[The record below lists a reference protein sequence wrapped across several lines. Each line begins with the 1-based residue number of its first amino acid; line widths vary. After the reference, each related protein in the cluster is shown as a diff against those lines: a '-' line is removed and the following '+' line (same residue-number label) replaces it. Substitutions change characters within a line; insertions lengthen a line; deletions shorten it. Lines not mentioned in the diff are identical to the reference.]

1 MLRGNYLTTLD
12 GKGRLKIPMV
22 FRSSILEEFG
32 SEFYVTSMNGD
43 FVRIYPMAEWT
54 KIEEKLARLPS
65 FNVTKKKFLNRT
77 NYFGQVVQMDN
88 QGRILI
94 PPHLRESAQMKGD
107 VAVLGQLTYLDVW
120 NNERFTKDIKSNPLT
135 AEDEKILDE
144 LGI

>member
-1 MLRGNYLTTLD
+1 MLRGTHIATVD
-12 GKGRLKIPMV
+12 EKGRLKIPTV
-22 FRSSILEEFG
+22 FRSAILEDHG

-43 FVRIYPMAEWT
+43 FVRIYPMAEWA

-65 FNVTKKKFLNRT
+65 FNTTKKKFLNRT
-77 NYFGQVVQMDN
+77 NYFGQVVEMDN
-88 QGRILI
+88 HGRVLI

-120 NNERFTKDIKSNPLT
+120 NNERFVNDIKQNPLT
-135 AEDEKILDE
+135 EDDEKILDE

>member
-1 MLRGNYLTTLD
+1 MLRGTHIATVD
-12 GKGRLKIPMV
+12 EKGRLKIPTV
-22 FRSSILEEFG
+22 FRSAILEDHG

-65 FNVTKKKFLNRT
+65 FNTTKKKFLNRT
-77 NYFGQVVQMDN
+77 NYFGQVVEMDN
-88 QGRILI
+88 HGRVLI

-120 NNERFTKDIKSNPLT
+120 NNERFVNDIKQNPLT
-135 AEDEKILDE
+135 EEDEKILDE

>member
-120 NNERFTKDIKSNPLT
+120 NNERFTKDIKGNPLT